1 MSDQARLKSTIYVAG
16 LDANVTKATLH
27 DTFIPFGEII
37 NITIPSDKD
46 KAPVQDQQDV
56 PSSGAGGKGGPHRGF
71 GYVEFE
77 NEGDAK
83 AAIDNMDQAML
94 AGRVL
99 SVAQAKPEKKTGVL
113 LGSKVAVWEQEDWIR
128 KHEVSEEDRTA
139 AEQARMEAM
148 AKEQVDPMK
157 ALEGL
162 DLAGPQPVAQ

>member
-1 MSDQARLKSTIYVAG
+1 MSDQARLKSTIYVGPFSPPTPPIPFRYSTNISSTVAG

-113 LGSKVAVWEQEDWIR
+113 LGSKVAVWEQVW
-128 KHEVSEEDRTA
+128 A
-139 AEQARMEAM
+139 C
-148 AKEQVDPMK
+148 
-157 ALEGL
+157 LF
-162 DLAGPQPVAQ
+162 